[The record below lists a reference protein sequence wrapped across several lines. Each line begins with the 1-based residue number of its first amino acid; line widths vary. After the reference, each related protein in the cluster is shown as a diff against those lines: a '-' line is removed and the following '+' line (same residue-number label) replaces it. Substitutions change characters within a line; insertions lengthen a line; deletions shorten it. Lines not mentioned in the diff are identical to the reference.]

1 MRRRRPRKRRLG
13 FGDPSLVT
21 LRDLQYLV
29 ALADHL
35 SFRRAADM
43 CFVSQPTLSAQI
55 RKLEDELGI
64 KLLER
69 TSRSVLLTRAG
80 QETVARAR
88 VILRDVNELKSAAGR
103 LREPEGGTIRLG
115 IFPTLGPY
123 LLPHAVPLLRQRFP
137 KVELQLV
144 EEKSGILTA
153 RLRDGR
159 LDAIFSA
166 LPAEDHRFHVEPL
179 FDEAFLLAVPSG
191 HALAGRESLSLDDI
205 RAQEL
210 MLLEDGHC
218 LRDQT
223 LDLCRLAGA
232 GEASGFRATSLE
244 TLRQMVAA
252 NGGITLLPELAARP
266 PAFEMANIRLLPFT
280 DPPPSRSVALLWR
293 RTSAIASLLTEV
305 AAIFRQVP
313 DIALANRATRPA

>member
-1 MRRRRPRKRRLG
+1 
-13 FGDPSLVT
+13 
-21 LRDLQYLV
+21 
-29 ALADHL
+29 
-35 SFRRAADM
+35 M

-64 KLLER
+64 RLIER
-69 TSRSVLLTRAG
+69 TSRSVLLTAAG

-88 VILRDVNELKSAAGR
+88 VILRDVGELKSAASR
-103 LREPEGGTIRLG
+103 MREPEGGTIRLG

-123 LLPHAVPLLRQRFP
+123 LLPHAVPLLRARFP
-137 KVELQLV
+137 RVELHLV
-144 EEKSGILTA
+144 EEKSGVLTA

-166 LPAEDHRFHVEPL
+166 FPAEDARFHVEPL
-179 FDEAFLLAVPSG
+179 FEEAFLLAVPTG
-191 HALAGRESLSLDDI
+191 HALAKRETLSLDDI
-205 RAQEL
+205 RAHDL

-232 GEASGFRATSLE
+232 GEAAGFRATSLE

-266 PAFEMANIRLLPFT
+266 PAFDMANVRLLPFA
-280 DPPPSRSVALLWR
+280 DPPPSRSIALVWR
-293 RTSAIASLLTEV
+293 RTSAVQALLSEIAL
-305 AAIFRQVP
+305 IFRQVP
-313 DIALANRATRPA
+313 AIALARRASRPA